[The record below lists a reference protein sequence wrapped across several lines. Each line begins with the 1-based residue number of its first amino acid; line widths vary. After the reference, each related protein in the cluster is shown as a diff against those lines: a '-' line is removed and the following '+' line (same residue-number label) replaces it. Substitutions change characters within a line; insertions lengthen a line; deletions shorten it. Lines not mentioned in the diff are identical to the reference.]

1 MDHNKLKFTA
11 KENPSDE
18 EIAELRESLRA
29 YNRSVTGGTTYHK
42 VMHLVRNEDG
52 TMLGGAYGRIA
63 WGWMYVELLWIDDSL
78 RGTGVGTKLLK
89 GLEQQANELDV
100 YRYHLSTT
108 SFQALDFYKKMGYE
122 VFGEV
127 DDMPPGYSTYF
138 LKKTEL

>member
-29 YNRSVTGGTTYHK
+29 YNRSVAGGTTYHN
-42 VMHLVRNEDG
+42 VMHSVRDEDG
-52 TMLGGAYGRIA
+52 KLLGGAYGRIS
-63 WGWMYVELLWIDDSL
+63 WDWMYVELLWVDDSL
-78 RGTGVGTKLLK
+78 RGSGAGTKLLRE
-89 GLEQQANELDV
+89 LEQQANKLGV
-100 YRYHLSTT
+100 YRYHLSTI
-108 SFQALDFYKKMGYE
+108 SFQALGFYKKMGYE

-127 DDMPPGYSTYF
+127 EDMPPGYCTYF